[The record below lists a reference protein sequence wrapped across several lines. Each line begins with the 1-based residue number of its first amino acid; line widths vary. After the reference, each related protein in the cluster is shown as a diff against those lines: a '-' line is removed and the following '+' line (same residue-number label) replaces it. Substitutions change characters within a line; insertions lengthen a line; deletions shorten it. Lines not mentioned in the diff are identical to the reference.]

1 MTILAAARTRPWF
14 LNFGCTMATRTV
26 CEDDEIESRVEESET
41 QRSKGS
47 GSRLQLRTLL
57 QPSPGPSRKA
67 LSNLLGTDLP
77 SLDSP
82 MYQLTLHIWKPTPDQ
97 LRTGTRSVCFSGQV
111 HADKWG
117 KGKDS
122 KGRQRF
128 PDLGWLRFAWG
139 LVKFQAS
146 CICESLLLRPQH
158 LGIWEYPF

>member
-1 MTILAAARTRPWF
+1 MTILAEALPRPWF
-14 LNFGCTMATRTV
+14 LNFGGTAATRTV
-26 CEDDEIESRVEESET
+26 REDYEVESRVEESET

-47 GSRLQLRTLL
+47 CSRLQLRTLL
-57 QPSPGPSRKA
+57 QLSPGPSRKA
-67 LSNLLGTDLP
+67 ISNLLGTDLP
-77 SLDSP
+77 FLDSP
-82 MYQLTLHIWKPTPDQ
+82 MYQLTLYIWNPTPDQ
-97 LRTGTRSVCFSGQV
+97 LRTGTGSVCFSGQV
-111 HADKWG
+111 HAWG